1 MTWITLIWLLVGFG
15 LGLGSGWFLW
25 QSWPRRSRLAAS
37 QSSVCHQ
44 ESIWQEQ
51 LRQVELAYR
60 MASEMSQFKAGFL
73 ARVSHELRS
82 PLNGMIGM
90 HQLILSDLCDGPQE
104 EREFVAQADES
115 ALKMV
120 KILDDILDVA
130 KAEYG
135 TSRLDIQPLQL
146 AQVFQEVET
155 LTYLQAKN
163 RNLWLRIQPPDPDLY
178 VLADPRHLR
187 QVLVNLVDTAIV
199 QMQEGSIRVSAHPTI
214 ATGQVHIWIDDE
226 RPEDVWSESVNLL
239 QSPPSPNLEVPSPGL
254 NLLINQT
261 LLQLMQGRLE
271 LLAINDDQPLP
282 AANEL
287 ATFYRNRVQCSIPIV
302 VPEL

>member
-115 ALKMV
+115 
-120 KILDDILDVA
+120 
-130 KAEYG
+130 
-135 TSRLDIQPLQL
+135 
-146 AQVFQEVET
+146 
-155 LTYLQAKN
+155 
-163 RNLWLRIQPPDPDLY
+163 
-178 VLADPRHLR
+178 
-187 QVLVNLVDTAIV
+187 
-199 QMQEGSIRVSAHPTI
+199 
-214 ATGQVHIWIDDE
+214 
-226 RPEDVWSESVNLL
+226 
-239 QSPPSPNLEVPSPGL
+239 
-254 NLLINQT
+254 
-261 LLQLMQGRLE
+261 
-271 LLAINDDQPLP
+271 
-282 AANEL
+282 
-287 ATFYRNRVQCSIPIV
+287 
-302 VPEL
+302 